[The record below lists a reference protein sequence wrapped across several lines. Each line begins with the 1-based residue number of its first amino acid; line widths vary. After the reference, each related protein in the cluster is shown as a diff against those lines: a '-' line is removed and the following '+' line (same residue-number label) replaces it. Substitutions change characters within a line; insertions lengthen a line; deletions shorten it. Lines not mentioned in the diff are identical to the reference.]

1 MIGAILAGIGALAA
15 GGASAVLGL
24 GSSVLGG
31 LGGLAASGAGIATG
45 AVAGIG
51 SALSGGGTTT
61 AQQMAAIAQPD
72 YYETAAGGGILE
84 GVSGI
89 SGMLADILPT
99 VGGVMQIFNKPDE
112 TTAATTPAGTL
123 PATPRVT
130 VPTLPLVMPA
140 AAQQPQAKVFTTTA
154 PAAAKPDYLPF
165 IVIGAL
171 ILLMFMRKK

>member
-15 GGASAVLGL
+15 GAGGAVLGL

-31 LGGLAASGAGIATG
+31 LGGLVSGGAGLVTG
-45 AVAGIG
+45 TAAAVG
-51 SALSGGGTTT
+51 STLLGGGTTT
-61 AQQMAAIAQPD
+61 GQQMAAIAQPD
-72 YYETAAGGGILE
+72 YYETAGGGILE

-89 SGMLADILPT
+89 TGMLADILPT
-99 VGGVMQIFNKPDE
+99 VGGVTQIFNRPGE
-112 TTAATTPAGTL
+112 TPAATTPAGTL

-140 AAQQPQAKVFTTTA
+140 AAQQPQAKVFTA